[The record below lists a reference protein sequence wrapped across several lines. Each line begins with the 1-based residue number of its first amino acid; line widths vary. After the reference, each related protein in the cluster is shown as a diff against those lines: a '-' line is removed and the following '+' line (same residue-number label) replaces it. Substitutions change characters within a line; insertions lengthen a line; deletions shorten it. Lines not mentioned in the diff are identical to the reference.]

1 MANQLLITKKGSGV
15 LSVKVEDGKIAQ
27 IQAQPENEQAL
38 LSAISELTKNKTL
51 ISIAH
56 RLSTVENA
64 DQIIVID
71 RGRIAQQ
78 GTHQSLISQ
87 EGIYRNFLNLKLA
100 SAGWQL

>member
-64 DQIIVID
+64 DRIIVID
-71 RGRIAQQ
+71 QGRIAQQ